1 MKKILSFLFLI
12 FACFNIAES
21 KDSNHFANT
30 GLSAKSLSFRV
41 DIADGKYITNR
52 LVKNDKHFARKNTL
66 LMSAIM
72 LKAPKGST
80 VYFPEGDYYFDGS
93 ALPNHSSIESSN
105 TGQIFRGDGVGTT
118 RIIQIND
125 KKDFGFTC
133 RTDFKR
139 VPTATI
145 RIRHK
150 GCMVENLT
158 VMFDEEIQPK
168 TVINSVAIQIAHI
181 AYFPDN
187 NIGIIET
194 TGLGEDFLI
203 DHVIISNVNIGEHL
217 GSGIAGS
224 RFFEV
229 GIDIIGSGG
238 HVRISNMNR
247 IDARTGVRLDNGNHC
262 GQGEYEFSH
271 MHNIGNTNV
280 FKDGVFFDWVGG
292 QAPSIQNSSCSC
304 TNGIFAGPRGK
315 SGDRLN
321 PFPEAEVVRRKN
333 SEWDWFTLHNHTV
346 VDQPNE
352 MQRREWY
359 GLPRYAKI
367 VRIGSTPRT
376 GGKEWIEGKDFIIQ
390 DILSGDCKGALKI
403 IWKGERPSPNST
415 YYVTF
420 QQSAEYR
427 VHDLEWGNAINVSI
441 QEANATS
448 PDGFAVKY
456 SDQGV
461 GYLNPDFRFGI
472 GYNFLFSGMFIINGN
487 LFFEGDI
494 DLINISALTSGVCN
508 INLMGMNENRNC
520 RRISI
525 NNSSFNYLKL
535 GEYTQKIHCVNN
547 FIDNKYQ
554 IKGDIKKDVIEYVKQ
569 KEYIFESYNNVE
581 IIP

>member
-12 FACFNIAES
+12 LACFNNAES
-21 KDSNHFANT
+21 KDSSHFVNK
-30 GLSAKSLSFRV
+30 GLSANPLVIRV
-41 DIADGKYITNR
+41 DIADTKHVTNR
-52 LVKNDKHFARKNTL
+52 LVKNDKHYARQNTL
-66 LMSAIM
+66 RMSAIM

-80 VYFPEGDYYFDGS
+80 VYFPAGDYYFDGA

-118 RIIQIND
+118 RIIQVND

-133 RTDFKR
+133 RNDFKR

-158 VMFDEEIQPK
+158 VMFDEELHPK

-194 TGLGEDFLI
+194 TGIGDDFLI

-238 HVRISNMNR
+238 HVRVSNMNR

-271 MHNIGNTNV
+271 IHSIGNTNI

-292 QAPSIQNSSCSC
+292 QAPSIQNSSCSF
-304 TNGIFAGPRGK
+304 TNGIFAGPKGK
-315 SGDRLN
+315 FGDRLN
-321 PFPEAEVVRRKN
+321 PFPEAEVVRRVN
-333 SEWDWFTLHNHTV
+333 SEWDWFTLHNHAV

-376 GGKEWIEGKDFIIQ
+376 GGKEWVEGKDFTIK
-390 DILSGDCKGALKI
+390 DILSDDYKGALKI
-403 IWKGERPSPNST
+403 IWKGERPAPNST

-420 QQSAEYR
+420 QQSPEYR

-441 QEANATS
+441 QEANAIG

-508 INLMGMNENRNC
+508 IKLMGVDESRTC

-554 IKGDIKKDVIEYVKQ
+554 IKGDIKKDVIEYIKQ